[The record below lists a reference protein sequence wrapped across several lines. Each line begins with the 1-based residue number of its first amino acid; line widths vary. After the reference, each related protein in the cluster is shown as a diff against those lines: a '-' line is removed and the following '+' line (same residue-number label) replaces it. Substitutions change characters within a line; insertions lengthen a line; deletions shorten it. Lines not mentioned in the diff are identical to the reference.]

1 MNTGKV
7 RHNEANDAVRVVV
20 ASIVTDG
27 EITWRVWGGKRMFK
41 NKKSLIGLLTA
52 VSMLGAMLT
61 GCGSSPAADSKE
73 IKIGGNF
80 ELTGGIANYGK
91 QTMNGV
97 QLAIKEANAA
107 GGVLGKQIKLVIADN
122 KSEPSEATNAA
133 TKLITQD
140 KVSLIIGPVTSSSV
154 LATLQVGQD
163 NKIPIVTPTAT
174 STKVTVD
181 NGKVRP
187 YAFRSCFIDPFQ
199 GTVMANFAAKSLKAK
214 TAVIYVDSSS
224 DYSKGLSEAFEA
236 QFVKNGGVVVGKEA
250 FLQKDQDFKS
260 TLTKIKVLNADTI
273 FIPAYYEEVGKIVK
287 QARELGI
294 TVPMIGTDGWD
305 DPKVVE
311 FAGVEALNNTFF
323 SNHYSVQDTDPRIQK
338 FVAAYK
344 AEYGQEPNALAALG
358 YDGALMVID
367 AIKRANSTEP
377 AKVRDALEQ
386 TKNLQVVTGIITLD
400 GDHNPIKSGVVI
412 EMKDGKQIF
421 KEKINP

>member
-1 MNTGKV
+1 
-7 RHNEANDAVRVVV
+7 
-20 ASIVTDG
+20 
-27 EITWRVWGGKRMFK
+27 MFK
-41 NKKSLIGLLTA
+41 KKVSFLGLLTA
-52 VSMLGAMLT
+52 VSMLGVMLT
-61 GCGSSPAADSKE
+61 GCGSAPAADSKE
-73 IKIGGNF
+73 IRIGGNF

-97 QLAIKEANAA
+97 QLAIKEANAT
-107 GGVLGKQIKLVIADN
+107 GGVLGKQIKMIVADN

-163 NKIPIVTPTAT
+163 NKVPIVTPTAT

-214 TAVIYVDSSS
+214 TAVIYIDSSS
-224 DYSKGLSEAFEA
+224 DYSKGLAEAFEA
-236 QFVKNGGVVVGKEA
+236 QFVKNGGIIIGKEA

-260 TLTKIKVLNADTI
+260 TLTKIKVMNADTI

-344 AEYGQEPNALAALG
+344 SEYGQEPNALAALG

-367 AIKRANSTEP
+367 AIKRANSTDP

-386 TKNLQVVTGIITLD
+386 TKDLQVVTGIITLD

>member
-1 MNTGKV
+1 
-7 RHNEANDAVRVVV
+7 
-20 ASIVTDG
+20 
-27 EITWRVWGGKRMFK
+27 MFK
-41 NKKSLIGLLTA
+41 KKLSFIGLLTA
-52 VSMLGAMLT
+52 VSMLGVMLT

-133 TKLITQD
+133 TKLINQD

-174 STKVTVD
+174 STKVTVE

-367 AIKRANSTEP
+367 AIKRANSTDP
-377 AKVRDALEQ
+377 SKVRDALEQ
-386 TKNLQVVTGIITLD
+386 TKDLQVVTGIISLD
-400 GDHNPIKSGVVI
+400 AEHNPIKSGVVI
-412 EMKDGKQIF
+412 EMKDGKQLF

>member
-1 MNTGKV
+1 MLKKKV
-7 RHNEANDAVRVVV
+7 
-20 ASIVTDG
+20 S
-27 EITWRVWGGKRMFK
+27 F
-41 NKKSLIGLLTA
+41 IGLLTA
-52 VSMLGAMLT
+52 VSLLGAILT
-61 GCGSSPAADSKE
+61 GCGSTPAADSKE

-91 QTMNGV
+91 QTLNGV

-107 GGVLGKQIKLVIADN
+107 GGVLGKQIKLVVADN

-199 GTVMANFAAKSLKAK
+199 GTVMANFAAKTLKVK
-214 TAVIYVDSSS
+214 TAVIYIDSSS
-224 DYSKGLSEAFEA
+224 DYSKGLAEAFEA
-236 QFVKNGGVVVGKEA
+236 QFVKNGGVILGKEA

-260 TLTKIKVLNADTI
+260 TLTKIKVMNADTI

-287 QARELGI
+287 QSRELGI
-294 TVPMIGTDGWD
+294 NVPIIGTDGWD

-311 FAGVEALNNTFF
+311 FAGVEALNNTYF

-367 AIKRANSTEP
+367 AIKRANSSDP

-386 TKNLQVVTGIITLD
+386 TKDLQVVTGIISLD

-412 EMKDGKQIF
+412 EMKDGKQVF